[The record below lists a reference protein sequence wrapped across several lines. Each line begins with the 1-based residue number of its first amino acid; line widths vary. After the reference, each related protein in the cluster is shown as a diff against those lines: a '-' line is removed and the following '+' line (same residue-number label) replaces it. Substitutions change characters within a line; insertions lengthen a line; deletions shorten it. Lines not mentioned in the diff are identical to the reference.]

1 MPDPISLQVFEAL
14 EKTQQSI
21 ISGDRKGIIKISRYN
36 IDDIPNPR
44 EYDLPDYNIA
54 KSTFEVAIEIT
65 EDQSEEGVEFGEEV
79 LDFLKIA
86 YIHKEPTA
94 EEDFSFKLTPVRGKS
109 NAFFIKEYVIDDDT
123 GEPVY
128 LGDITVFE
136 FADGFKRRD
145 LINIR
150 NAVAEQDVV

>member
-1 MPDPISLQVFEAL
+1 MTEPISLQLFEAL
-14 EKTQQSI
+14 ERTQQSF
-21 ISGDRKGIIKISRYN
+21 ISGDRKGIIKISRYD

-44 EYDLPDYNIA
+44 SYDLPDYGIA
-54 KSTFEVAIEIT
+54 KSTSEIAIEI
-65 EDQSEEGVEFGEEV
+65 SEEQADEGIEFGEEV
-79 LDFLKIA
+79 LDFLKMA
-86 YIHKEPTA
+86 YIHKEPSS
-94 EEDFSFKLTPVRGKS
+94 EEDFSFKLIPVAGKA
-109 NAFFIKEYVIDDDT
+109 NVFFIKEYVMDDDT

-145 LINIR
+145 IVNIR